1 MKKTITIDAKQYRA
15 AYKKVYGKGR
25 AATRY
30 ERNIRTGMAE
40 VDFIIKRLSEGWTF
54 DGQWNAPQEPKQ

>member
-15 AYKKVYGKGR
+15 AYKKVYGKSR
-25 AATRY
+25 AAYKY
-30 ERNIRTGMAE
+30 ERDIRTGMAE

-54 DGQWNAPQEPKQ
+54 DDEWDQPKEPKP